1 MAILLIILKIL
12 LIILL
17 AVLGIVLLVLIMPVG
32 GEVSYIDG
40 KLTYK
45 FRLWMLNVMDSDGG
59 GVIGLSLIH
68 I

>member
-45 FRLWMLNVMDSDGG
+45 FGRRRRDRMAEKTQKKAEKT
-59 GVIGLSLIH
+59 
-68 I
+68 